1 MSVYVVTGGASGI
14 GADTASLILERDSSA
29 KVAILDR
36 EQAGSVDDRV
46 LSVAIDITRRAE
58 VFDAFEEVRAW
69 AGPVR
74 GLVACAGIQRK
85 HPSIDLPQATWSD
98 VLSVHLDGSLWAAQA
113 AAAQMRD
120 AGGGAIVLFS
130 SVAERFAWPERL
142 PYAVAKAGIGAM
154 TRTLAVE
161 WAPLGIRV
169 NAVAPGYVNTPMVQ
183 RAVEAGALTEDVTKL
198 HALNRLAAPSEI
210 ARAVAFLLSD
220 DASFVTGDVLFVDG
234 GFSARKVAW

>member
-1 MSVYVVTGGASGI
+1 MGVYVVTGGASGI
-14 GADTASLILERDSSA
+14 GADTAALILERDSSA

-36 EQAGSVDDRV
+36 EQAGMVDDRV

-58 VFDAFEEVRAW
+58 VFDAFEAVRAW

-85 HPSIDLPQATWSD
+85 HPSIDLPQTTWSE
-98 VLSVHLDGSLWAAQA
+98 VLSVHLDGSLWPAQA